1 MGWLPIAHFLIAI
14 QARLK
19 IGLSLSRAPDGG
31 LITLFTVCPW
41 DWLTASGSMM
51 FSLLY
56 SPKPNMRSGV
66 KGRKGA
72 FPSSW
77 LAKLG

>member
-56 SPKPNMRSGV
+56 SPKPNMRVEWG
-66 KGRKGA
+66 KRKEGGIS
-72 FPSSW
+72 FF
-77 LAKLG
+77 LAG